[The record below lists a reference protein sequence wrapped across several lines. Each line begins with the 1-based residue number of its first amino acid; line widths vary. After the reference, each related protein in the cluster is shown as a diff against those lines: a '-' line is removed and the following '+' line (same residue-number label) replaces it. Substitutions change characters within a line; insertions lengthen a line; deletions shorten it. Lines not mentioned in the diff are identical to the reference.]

1 MFNKII
7 SAVFIAVL
15 MLSACQISKQKVNL
29 SNANPIQEKVKNYK
43 KILGLFTIY
52 QDTTNGNVYLV
63 ITQNQLKTP
72 FIYFSHTTDGIAA
85 TGQIRGGY
93 RDNKLIQFD
102 RYFDKIEL
110 KFLQTGYYFDPENPI
125 AKAGAAN
132 INDALI
138 ASLKIIAENKSS
150 GEILIDAAPIFLQ
163 EALSQIKQSNN
174 PNRFNLGSLSKDKTK
189 YTGIK
194 NYPQN
199 IAISIAYAFENA
211 LPTVGGGKEIADD
224 RFTSIQVQHCIIEAP
239 KNDYKPRKDDPRVGY
254 FIEEVDDM
262 TSKQSVPY
270 KDMIHRWHLQKKYPD
285 SLMSEPIEPIVWWME
300 KTTPL
305 EFRPMIQKA
314 GERWNFAFE
323 KAGFKNAIQIKQ
335 QPDSASWDAGDIR
348 YNVIRWVNSPQPA
361 FGGYGPSFV
370 DPRTG
375 QILGA
380 DIMLEY
386 IFVTNKLKQ
395 SNLFENQCIT
405 KEIAAGACQ
414 AENYLQESNL
424 FAAAALQFLPA
435 ESALKQRYLEQSIY
449 YLTLHEM
456 GHTLGL
462 NHNMKASQMLYCSQL
477 NDTNLTHQIGL
488 TASVMDYPAVNLSK
502 DPSKQGDFFTTIPG
516 PYDNWAIQYGYLPE
530 ASNDSLTA
538 IQLSS
543 ILSLAADSMHIFGND
558 ADDMRSVGKGIDPR
572 INVNDMGKDAL
583 VFAENRLKLVNQ
595 LMDSIPN
602 RFAEKGIGFQE
613 LKQMYDIAQTEYFN
627 QIQVVAKYIGGVKVD
642 RTKKSVPYTPIEL
655 KVQKQA
661 MELLKKYA
669 FANDAFIH
677 HIKTLPYL
685 QNQRRGFN
693 FYSSTEDPKI
703 HQRVLAQQE
712 LVLAHLLNPVVIKRL
727 TDSRLYGNQYSVVA
741 MLNELTLACFGDD
754 NSNLSTFR
762 QNLQNS
768 LVDQYIDRM
777 LHNQVDAIS
786 QAAINYQLKQILK
799 KTAKQGNLETQI
811 HLEAIQEKV
820 KAYFEKNKG

>member
-1 MFNKII
+1 MFHKMF
-7 SAVFIAVL
+7 SALFVAVL
-15 MLSACQISKQKVNL
+15 FLSACKIKKQHTLTSV
-29 SNANPIQEKVKNYK
+29 NPIQEKVKNYQ
-43 KILGLFTIY
+43 KIPGLFVVY
-52 QDTTNGNVYLV
+52 QDTITGNVYMV
-63 ITQNQLKTP
+63 VTTNQLNTP

-85 TGQIRGGY
+85 TSQIRGGY
-93 RDNKLIQFD
+93 RDNKLMKFE

-110 KFLQTGYYFDPENPI
+110 KFIQTGYYFDPENPI
-125 AKAGAAN
+125 TKAGPAN
-132 INDALI
+132 INNAI
-138 ASLKIIAENKSS
+138 VASLKIVAENKTS
-150 GEILIDAAPIFLQ
+150 GEMLIEAAPIFLQ
-163 EALSQIKQSNN
+163 EALSQVKQSTN
-174 PNRFNLGSLSKDKTK
+174 PNRFNLGSLSKEKTK
-189 YTGIK
+189 YVAIK

-199 IAISIAYAFENA
+199 TDFTVEYAYENA
-211 LPTVGGGKEIADD
+211 MPSVGGGKELADD
-224 RFTSIQVQHCIIEAP
+224 RFTSIQIQHSIIEAP
-239 KNDYKPRKDDPRVGY
+239 KNDFKPRKDDPRIGY

-262 TSKQSVPY
+262 TSKQAVPY

-285 SLMSEPIEPIVWWME
+285 SLLSEPVEPIVWWME

-305 EFRPMIQKA
+305 EFRPIIKKA
-314 GERWNFAFE
+314 GERWNLAFE

-335 QPDSASWDAGDIR
+335 QPDSATWDAGDIR

-395 SNLFENQCIT
+395 SILFESIESD
-405 KEIAAGACQ
+405 KEIGAGACH
-414 AENYLQESNL
+414 AENYLQSSNL
-424 FAAAALQFLPA
+424 FADAALQFLPA
-435 ESALKQRYLEQSIY
+435 ESTLKQRYLEQSIY

-488 TASVMDYPAVNLSK
+488 TASVMDYPAVNVSNV
-502 DPSKQGDFFTTIPG
+502 PAKQGDFFTTIPG
-516 PYDNWAIQYGYLPE
+516 PYDNWAIQYGYIPD
-530 ASNDSLTA
+530 ASNDSLNEQQFT
-538 IQLSS
+538 Q
-543 ILSLAADSMHIFGND
+543 ILSHASDSTLIFGND

-595 LMDSIPN
+595 LMDSLPI
-602 RFAEKGIGFQE
+602 RFADKGIGFQE

-627 QIQVVAKYIGGVKVD
+627 QIQVIVKYIGGIKVD
-642 RTKKSVPYTPIEL
+642 RSKQSVPYTPFEL

-661 MELLKKYA
+661 MDLLKKYA
-669 FANDAFIH
+669 FSNDAYNH
-677 HIKTLPYL
+677 HLKALPFL

-703 HQRVLAQQE
+703 HQRVLSQQE
-712 LVLAHLLNPVVIKRL
+712 LVLAHLLHPVVVKRL
-727 TDSRLYGNQYSVVA
+727 TDSRLYGNEYSVTM
-741 MLNELTLACFGDD
+741 MLNDLTQSCFGGE
-754 NSNLSTFR
+754 NSHLSSFR
-762 QNLQNS
+762 QNLQNA
-768 LVDQYIDRM
+768 LIDLYIDRM
-777 LHNQVDAIS
+777 QHNQIDAIS
-786 QAAINYQLKQILK
+786 HAAINYQLKLIQK
-799 KTAKQGNLETQI
+799 MTFKQGNLETQI
-811 HLEAIQEKV
+811 HLEAIKDKI
-820 KAYFEKNKG
+820 KAFQEKNKG